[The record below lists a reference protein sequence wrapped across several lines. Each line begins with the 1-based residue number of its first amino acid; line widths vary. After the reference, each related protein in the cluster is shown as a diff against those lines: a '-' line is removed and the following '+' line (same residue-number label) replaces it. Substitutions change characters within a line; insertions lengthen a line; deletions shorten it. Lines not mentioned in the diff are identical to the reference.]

1 MTTYIQP
8 VVDAAKSVPGMA
20 GAAVARATNA
30 LSSAKPCPALSEPLL
45 LGDLS
50 LRNRNFM
57 ASLTRNR
64 SVPTTVP
71 NEANVVC
78 IHLLVTREID
88 ADRPAAVL
96 HAARAG
102 WRRAHPLGGCTRQPA
117 GHGVAECTGHLVR
130 RAGAGLEEGHCR
142 CARRGRPHLLS
153 AVARRARRAPGHAGA
168 EGEREGVH
176 ELPKFKIRRTNGC
189 PQPVPGPS
197 AIAANGGKFRELP
210 GQPGYVTV
218 RSRDHIT
225 DAGP

>member
-1 MTTYIQP
+1 
-8 VVDAAKSVPGMA
+8 MA

-30 LSSAKPCPALSEPLL
+30 FSSAKPCPALSEPLL

-71 NEANVVC
+71 NDANVVR
-78 IHLLVTREID
+78 INLLVTREIG
-88 ADRPAAVL
+88 ADRLAVVL
-96 HAARAG
+96 HAARAR

-117 GHGVAECTGHLVR
+117 GHGVAECAGHLVG
-130 RAGAGLEEGHCR
+130 RAGAGLEEGHR
-142 CARRGRPHLLS
+142 WGAWRGRPHLLS
-153 AVARRARRAPGHAGA
+153 AVARRARRAPGHARA

-176 ELPKFKIRRTNGC
+176 ELPKVNIRRTNGW

-197 AIAANGGKFRELP
+197 AIAANGGKFRELS

-218 RSRDHIT
+218 RF
-225 DAGP
+225 

>member
-1 MTTYIQP
+1 MNTYIQP

-71 NEANVVC
+71 NEANVVG
-78 IHLLVTREID
+78 IRLLVAPEIG
-88 ADRPAAVL
+88 ADRLAAVL

-102 WRRAHPLGGCTRQPA
+102 WRRAHPLGGRARQPA
-117 GHGVAECTGHLVR
+117 GHGVAECARHLVG
-130 RAGAGLEEGHCR
+130 RAGAGLEESHRG

-168 EGEREGVH
+168 EGEREGMN
-176 ELPKFKIRRTNGC
+176 ELPKVEIRRTDGR

-218 RSRDHIT
+218 RLRDCIT
-225 DAGP
+225 DARC